1 MKIEILVPVA
11 TDFRNTDIKEEA
23 QRFKHSDVDIAVT
36 NINEGP
42 TSIECDYDDVMSGK
56 YAVELAESMEKDGA
70 DGIVIYCF
78 NEPALAA
85 CKEKLNIPVV
95 GLREAPIAMASL
107 LGDNIGVIAA
117 LDNTKKV
124 YSRVL
129 KNKVRYVTSLDLPVL
144 EYADQKKVE
153 NKVEAKIRELIDI
166 GCDVIVLGC
175 GSMLGVDIERLKK
188 EYNIPIILPI
198 HAAIS
203 VCDYLIR
210 QKLTQSKIAYPY
222 PPEKEIK

>member
-1 MKIEILVPVA
+1 MKIEILVPVSTA
-11 TDFRNTDIKEEA
+11 FRNAEIKEEA
-23 QRFKHSDVDIAVT
+23 ERFKHSDVDIAVT
-36 NINEGP
+36 NVNEGP
-42 TSIECDYDDVMSGK
+42 ASIECDYDDVMAGK
-56 YAVELAESMEKDGA
+56 YTVELAEAMEENGA

-95 GLREAPIAMASL
+95 GLREAPIAIASL

-124 YSRVL
+124 YSRAL
-129 KNKVRYVTSLDLPVL
+129 KNKVKHVTALDLPVL

-153 NKVEAKIRELIDI
+153 NKVETKLQELVGI
-166 GCDVIVLGC
+166 GCDVAVLGC
-175 GSMLGVDIERLKK
+175 GSMLGVDIERLQK
-188 EYNIPIILPI
+188 EYNIPIIIPI
-198 HAAIS
+198 HAAVS

-210 QKLTQSKIAYPY
+210 QKLMQSKIAYPC
-222 PPEKEIK
+222 PPEKEMR